1 MTHCHGHGGAFTSQ
15 RPCLLDNPDDN
26 DNDMHAEYLP
36 NTFMLA
42 GRILKPKKE

>member
-26 DNDMHAEYLP
+26 DMHADYLP

-42 GRILKPKKE
+42 GRILTPKKE